1 VLYAAFARGLSF
13 KVTQGSVLAPSPLLI
28 IGRSDLDRA
37 LNIVTEA
44 LDEAAATDTGP
55 GSG

>member
-1 VLYAAFARGLSF
+1 MLYAAFARGLSF